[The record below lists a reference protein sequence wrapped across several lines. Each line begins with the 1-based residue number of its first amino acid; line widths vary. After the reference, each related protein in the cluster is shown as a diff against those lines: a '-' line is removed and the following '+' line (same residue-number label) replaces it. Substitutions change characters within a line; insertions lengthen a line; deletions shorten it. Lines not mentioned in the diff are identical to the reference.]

1 MTLFNT
7 KYINR
12 NKSHHI
18 HINPDKN
25 SVPFIL
31 QGWSF
36 PDSLLYHSNPNP
48 NPIQMALSTVEPWGG
63 PQYLNKQRRVYFR
76 YWMKKAAF
84 PIPRAY
90 VALFV
95 FMFKHPMFRF
105 GGSCS
110 LTVPSTG
117 YKKKKRIHIFSQ
129 MWRPEHK
136 YHFFYESPMNH
147 SSPMPMLNMD
157 NTSEREH

>member
-25 SVPFIL
+25 SLPFIL

-36 PDSLLYHSNPNP
+36 PDSLLYHSTKYKRLCPRW
-48 NPIQMALSTVEPWGG
+48 SHGGG
-63 PQYLNKQRRVYFR
+63 PQYLNRQRRVYFR

-117 YKKKKRIHIFSQ
+117 YKKKKEYTYFLNCEGLSTNIIFF
-129 MWRPEHK
+129 MKALWIILLPC
-136 YHFFYESPMNH
+136 PC
-147 SSPMPMLNMD
+147 
-157 NTSEREH
+157 